1 MPWYAIRTVYHF
13 GVKLDGTNVF
23 EERVVCFEAESW
35 REAHL
40 RAEAESERYEKANNV
55 VAHSEQNGYEQDGIS
70 LVDEYEIWSELFESR
85 ASLEE
90 FYSDRYGKY
99 EYHPDPP
106 DA

>member
-23 EERVVCFEAESW
+23 EERVVCFNAESW

-40 RAEAESERYEKANNV
+40 RAEVESERYEKENNV
-55 VAHSEQNGYEQDGIS
+55 IAHSEQSGHEQDGEI
-70 LVDEYEIWSELFESR
+70 LVDEYEVWSELFESH

-90 FYSDRYGKY
+90 FYAERYGKY

>member
-13 GVKLDGTNVF
+13 GVKLDGKNVF

-55 VAHSEQNGYEQDGIS
+55 IAHSEQSGYEQDGKPCRRIRG
-70 LVDEYEIWSELFESR
+70 LVGAVRIEH
-85 ASLEE
+85 
-90 FYSDRYGKY
+90 YS
-99 EYHPDPP
+99 
-106 DA
+106 